1 MGPRNNLRPPLLRLS
16 RRCMVQCLL
25 FFQPVLAL
33 TKYPDL
39 STNPQT
45 AIHSYSKGESYSP
58 NSSGG
63 IRTPCSLPFSD
74 WAYLFFGY
82 GGTPSMVSSCP
93 FPRLTRNER
102 GNTKNKSTLIN
113 DSIMLFTSFNFF
125 QIEIGVWGKAPFG
138 TFRVVGRS
146 FVAQY
151 KRLKD
156 LFSSPIVVR
165 AGEQLT
171 DMLFKL
177 VQNPFFHPKKKR
189 AFHP

>member
-1 MGPRNNLRPPLLRLS
+1 
-16 RRCMVQCLL
+16 
-25 FFQPVLAL
+25 
-33 TKYPDL
+33 
-39 STNPQT
+39 
-45 AIHSYSKGESYSP
+45 
-58 NSSGG
+58 
-63 IRTPCSLPFSD
+63 
-74 WAYLFFGY
+74 
-82 GGTPSMVSSCP
+82 MVSSCP

-177 VQNPFFHPKKKR
+177 VQNPFFLGGPIISIDISELIDRQSLGPGWVSRFVQVCWCHVL
-189 AFHP
+189 FM

>member
-1 MGPRNNLRPPLLRLS
+1 
-16 RRCMVQCLL
+16 
-25 FFQPVLAL
+25 
-33 TKYPDL
+33 
-39 STNPQT
+39 
-45 AIHSYSKGESYSP
+45 
-58 NSSGG
+58 
-63 IRTPCSLPFSD
+63 
-74 WAYLFFGY
+74 
-82 GGTPSMVSSCP
+82 MVSSCP

-177 VQNPFFHPKKKR
+177 VQNPFFLGGPITSIDISELIDRQSLGPGWVSRFVQVCRCHVL
-189 AFHP
+189 FI